1 MILRHLCLALV
12 AALPVFAQD
21 YEIRLHHPRRVG
33 SKNKVSAIGR
43 DLQEMSMWSEGRALR
58 EEKKEL
64 TVEMDAVSTVL
75 AVGPK
80 GKPTSLSL
88 QIQKLTKM
96 DAGIQKELLPRDTVV
111 TASRVGKKTSFEVNG
126 QAVDPDVTQA
136 LELVVSVSNPDLD
149 DTDDDL
155 FGTRERKRVG
165 DSWDANQAAVAK
177 LLMSDPRMTVKD
189 IIGKATL
196 KELIK
201 DASGQRLLVAF
212 EVTGKTV
219 PATPAPG
226 ASSQGGTIVMK
237 GTAEFPLDP
246 SLPRV
251 KETAEMNL
259 SARMTGKQNPNGPEV
274 ERRMTLKRST
284 TVKITPIN

>member
-1 MILRHLCLALV
+1 MIQRHLCLALL
-12 AALPVFAQD
+12 AALPVIAQD
-21 YEIRLHHPRRVG
+21 YEIRLHHPQRVG
-33 SKNKVSAIGR
+33 SKNKVSATGR

-58 EEKKEL
+58 QEKKEL
-64 TVEMDAVSTVL
+64 SVEMDAVSTVL

-80 GKPTSLSL
+80 GKPTRLSL

-96 DAGIQKELLPRDTVV
+96 DAGIQKELLARDTVV
-111 TASRVGKKTSFEVNG
+111 TASRAAKKTSFEVNG
-126 QAVDPDVTQA
+126 QAVEPDVAQA
-136 LELVVSVSNPDLD
+136 LELVVSVGNPELD

-165 DSWDANQAAVAK
+165 DSWDANQAAVTR
-177 LLMSDPRMTVKD
+177 LMSDPRMTVKD
-189 IIGKATL
+189 ITGKATL

-201 DASGQRLLVAF
+201 DASGQRLLVVF

-219 PATPAPG
+219 PANPAPG

-259 SARMTGKQNPNGPEV
+259 TARMTGKQNPNGPEV

-284 TVKITPIN
+284 TANITPVN

>member
-1 MILRHLCLALV
+1 
-12 AALPVFAQD
+12 
-21 YEIRLHHPRRVG
+21 
-33 SKNKVSAIGR
+33 
-43 DLQEMSMWSEGRALR
+43 MWSEGRALR
-58 EEKKEL
+58 QEKKEL
-64 TVEMDAVSTVL
+64 SVEMDAVSTVL

-96 DAGIQKELLPRDTVV
+96 DAGIQKDLLPRDTVV
-111 TASRVGKKTSFEVNG
+111 TASRAGKKTSFEMNG
-126 QAVDPDVTQA
+126 QAVEPDVAQA
-136 LELVVSVSNPDLD
+136 LELVITVGNPELE

-219 PATPAPG
+219 PANPAPG
-226 ASSQGGTIVMK
+226 ASQGGTIVMK
-237 GTAEFPLDP
+237 GTAEFPLDT

-274 ERRMTLKRST
+274 ERRMTLKRSNT
-284 TVKITPIN
+284 ANITPIN

>member
-12 AALPVFAQD
+12 AALPVLAQD
-21 YEIRLHHPRRVG
+21 YEIRLHHPQRVG
-33 SKNKVSAIGR
+33 SKNKVSATGR

-58 EEKKEL
+58 QEKKEL
-64 TVEMDAVSTVL
+64 SVEMDAVSTVL

-96 DAGIQKELLPRDTVV
+96 DAGIQKDLLPRDTVV
-111 TASRVGKKTSFEVNG
+111 TASRAGKKTSFEMNG
-126 QAVDPDVTQA
+126 QAVEPDVAQA
-136 LELVVSVSNPDLD
+136 LELVITVGNPELE

-219 PATPAPG
+219 PANPAPG
-226 ASSQGGTIVMK
+226 ASQGGTIVMK
-237 GTAEFPLDP
+237 GTAEFPLDT

-274 ERRMTLKRST
+274 ERRMTLKRSNT
-284 TVKITPIN
+284 ANITPIN